1 MSQGCHGDH
10 GSECVLHAS
19 EQTILRVLM
28 LTVIIAEKT
37 NIFETIHFYKV
48 VFFFFSLEQEKV
60 LPMIM
65 CLNVCNYLNNTK

>member
-48 VFFFFSLEQEKV
+48 VFFFQFRTRKGITNDYVSKC
-60 LPMIM
+60 M
-65 CLNVCNYLNNTK
+65 

>member
-48 VFFFFSLEQEKV
+48 VFFFFSV
-60 LPMIM
+60 
-65 CLNVCNYLNNTK
+65 